1 MKSPSPAPLRLRAGR
16 STRALSFSAFLVIVA
31 GLIALPLRAHDIYSS
46 WAEAK
51 ILTDKLELTL
61 TLARSCAHDLLPDA
75 KKLPAITPETFAE
88 LAPKLRAIAP
98 DLLRIAAEGKPLPF
112 VSSQVKING
121 DADVTFI
128 LTYAKPATGP
138 LRFIVE
144 YLGHLVDG
152 HVGTVVVTNAA
163 GDDLGWS
170 PVTMD
175 QPVFQIAL
183 PTAAA
188 ASAVKPKQ

>member
-1 MKSPSPAPLRLRAGR
+1 MPSAGRSRAGR

-98 DLLRIAAEGKPLPF
+98 DAVIAPPGTI
-112 VSSQVKING
+112 VNVNG
-121 DADVTFI
+121 VYTESADADMIYVS
-128 LTYAKPATGP
+128 
-138 LRFIVE
+138 
-144 YLGHLVDG
+144 
-152 HVGTVVVTNAA
+152 GT
-163 GDDLGWS
+163 
-170 PVTMD
+170 
-175 QPVFQIAL
+175 
-183 PTAAA
+183 
-188 ASAVKPKQ
+188 